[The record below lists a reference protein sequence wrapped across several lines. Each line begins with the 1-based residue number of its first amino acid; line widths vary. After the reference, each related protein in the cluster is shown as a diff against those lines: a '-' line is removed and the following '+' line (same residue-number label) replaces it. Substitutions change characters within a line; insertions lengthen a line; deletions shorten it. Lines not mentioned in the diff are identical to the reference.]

1 MGKKI
6 LVTGGAGFIGSHLI
20 KRLVSYNHN
29 VTVLDNLERGK
40 LEFVSNEVTF
50 HNVDLRNYEFI
61 KNLFKKE
68 STESVKTAGPDQT
81 SKEIATQKGEPW
93 VSVLDTKVNIEN
105 PRNGFFELDWNE
117 PFIAMLRANGFQ
129 GATDEEIVDH

>member
-1 MGKKI
+1 M
-6 LVTGGAGFIGSHLI
+6 
-20 KRLVSYNHN
+20 Y
-29 VTVLDNLERGK
+29 LDGLFEMI
-40 LEFVSNEVTF
+40 
-50 HNVDLRNYEFI
+50 EFI

-129 GATDEEIVDH
+129 GATDEEIVDHWFRELCRNILAEEGLDESRNAGSINVVNINEARK